1 MKQFLIEWET
11 DYCDNFPERTGEY
24 IVEAENEQEAAKKF
38 KLISFSKAV
47 IINISE
53 VKNNA

>member
-11 DYCDNFPERTGEY
+11 DYCENYPERTGEY
-24 IVEAENEQEAAKKF
+24 IIEAENEEEAAKKF
-38 KLISFSKAV
+38 NLISFSKAV

-53 VKNNA
+53 VKK